1 MIVSMERVSNFVG
14 LFRKEKI
21 TYKDL
26 RTINLVAA
34 SLHAIQAVLVVALSG
49 AANGLFPVT
58 TNYLSLD
65 SIATASSGQPVLSTA
80 THFLFDVKL
89 AYLVAAFFLM
99 SAIAHYL
106 VANEYRKKYEAGL
119 KRGINKFRWIE
130 YAFSASTMM
139 VGIALLSGV
148 SDISSLVMIFAI
160 TAIMNLMG
168 LMMEV
173 HNQTT
178 KKTNWLSFNI
188 GVLAEVAAWSII
200 VIYMLGAIF
209 YGSGVPTF
217 VYFIYGSIFVFF
229 SCFALN
235 MYLQYKQVG
244 KWKNYLY
251 GERMYIILSLVAKSA
266 LAWQIFFGALR
277 P

>member
-1 MIVSMERVSNFVG
+1 MEKVTNFFG

-21 TYKDL
+21 TYKNL

-34 SLHAIQAVLVVALSG
+34 GLHAGQAILVVALSG
-49 AANGLFPVT
+49 AASGIFPVT
-58 TNYLSLD
+58 TNYLALD
-65 SIATASSGQPVLSTA
+65 AIASAASGQPVLSTA
-80 THFLFDVKL
+80 THYLFDIKL

-99 SAIAHYL
+99 SAVAHYL

-119 KRGINKFRWIE
+119 KKGISKFRWVE

-139 VGIALLSGV
+139 VGIALLSGI
-148 SDISSLVMIFAI
+148 SDISSLFMIFAL

-168 LMMEV
+168 LVMEV

-178 KKTNWLSFNI
+178 KKTNWLSFKI
-188 GVLAEVAAWSII
+188 GVIAELAAWAAIA
-200 VIYMLGAIF
+200 IYLGGAIF

-217 VYFIYGSIFVFF
+217 VYFIYGSLFVFF
-229 SCFALN
+229 SCFAVN
-235 MYLQYKQVG
+235 MYLQYKQIG
-244 KWKNYLY
+244 KWKNYIY
-251 GERMYIILSLVAKSA
+251 GERVYIILSLVAKSA
-266 LAWQIFFGALR
+266 LAWQVFAGALR